1 MTAHVRT
8 QIRKAVQARLM
19 ASGVFSLVCGEL
31 RLLLANQ
38 DDDFPAAAVQ
48 VTESDTP
55 VGRGQPGHRPIRRD
69 MSVTVIVAL
78 RLDDADEEGLDALTV
93 AVEQAL
99 ADPSGLGIGSLL
111 DWRPVA
117 TGSIQGGFAERGLA
131 AIPVTFACAV
141 TTAEGAPQ
149 TNIHA

>member
-8 QIRKAVQARLM
+8 QIRKAVQARLE
-19 ASGVFSLVCGEL
+19 ASGAFALVCGEL
-31 RLLLANQ
+31 RLLLATQ

-69 MSVTVIVAL
+69 MSVTIIVAL
-78 RLDDADEEGLDALTV
+78 RIDDADEEGLDALTV
-93 AVEQAL
+93 TVEKAL
-99 ADPSGLGIGSLL
+99 ADPTGLGVGALV

-117 TGSIQGGFAERGLA
+117 TGSLHGGFAERGLA
-131 AIPVTFACAV
+131 AIPVTYACAV
-141 TTAEGAPQ
+141 TTAEGVPQ